1 MASKVDWAD
10 QTRKD
15 VLTFQMVSPT
25 NIDQVY
31 GELEGVELSGSSLT
45 AAYYTDT
52 RTSGRLVVHDGNWVR
67 GSMIRVI
74 HSVPEWWYRKEIGTY
89 IVTDDGATREKGHWT
104 YELTLHSRLF
114 GLSTDKHARPWTIA
128 KNASALKAIRQTLK
142 ASGTPYKEKSPK
154 DKKYKDAVVV
164 ESGTTRLKAL
174 FDICEV
180 AGNRLDVDTH
190 GRVTISPMVKPS
202 SKTAV
207 WRIDLKDSR
216 GIATDNLSRTT
227 DWLQM
232 ADVVAVSHK
241 FSDKVQEPD
250 GYYKTNGTK
259 SDGTPY
265 KKGDPKY
272 KEKSVERE
280 VTGIAKVSAST
291 HQAHAKRGYSVVNF
305 ISVSEMSPKTAAQ
318 AQKLAQQYLK
328 DDQHELVEW
337 ELTTMYR
344 PVWEGD
350 VVELVVHDGLKA
362 YQGVRKCFVKSLDL
376 NLKDMTMRLTLKET
390 ASGDKGDTK

>member
-1 MASKVDWAD
+1 MAAIDWAD
-10 QTRKD
+10 QTRHD

-52 RTSGRLVVHDGNWVR
+52 RTSGRITVHNGNWIR

-74 HSVPEWWYRKEIGTY
+74 HSVPEWNYKHEIGTY
-89 IVTDDGATREKGHWT
+89 IVTNDDAVREKSEWV

-114 GLSTDKHARPWTIA
+114 GLSTDKHVRPWTIA
-128 KNASALKAIRQTLK
+128 KNASALKAARQTLK
-142 ASGTPYKEKSPK
+142 DSGTPYKEVSPK

-164 ESGTTRLKAL
+164 ESGTDRLKAL

-180 AGNRLDVDTH
+180 AGNRLDVDAH
-190 GRVTISPMVKPS
+190 GRVILAARVNPS

-207 WRIDLKDSR
+207 WRIDLKDTR
-216 GIATDNLSRTT
+216 GVAVDGLSRST

-241 FSDKVQEPD
+241 FSEKVQEQD
-250 GYYKTNGTK
+250 GYYKSNGTK
-259 SDGTPY
+259 SDGTKY

-280 VTGIAKVSAST
+280 VNGIAKVSAST

-305 ISVSEMSPKTAAQ
+305 ISLSEMSPKTAAQ
-318 AQKLAQQYLK
+318 AQKIAQQHLK
-328 DDQHELVEW
+328 DEQHELVEW

-350 VVELVVHDGLKA
+350 VVELVVHDGLKE

-376 NLKDMTMRLTLKET
+376 DLEHMTMRLTLKET
-390 ASGDKGDTK
+390 ASGDKGDS